1 MEICYLFI
9 SYFISVKCQV
19 ANNNFPDKT
28 LKKFPSSIQAFSAA
42 RFLLSNCNSETFDY
56 ILIETFGWN
65 NFILK
70 FWILK
75 IIPVWLLTV
84 EVSIPHASQSIGW
97 ELRLLT
103 INFSILTTE
112 KRTNILNKF
121 LAKKIQLDK
130 SDVIFQQIAW

>member
-1 MEICYLFI
+1 M
-9 SYFISVKCQV
+9 

-84 EVSIPHASQSIGW
+84 KVLIPQASQSIGR
-97 ELRLLT
+97 EPRVLM
-103 INFSILTTE
+103 INFAILTTE
-112 KRTNILNKF
+112 KKEQIQE
-121 LAKKIQLDK
+121 KKI
-130 SDVIFQQIAW
+130 S